1 MDMDPTSPKPGPT
14 LPMQA
19 MEAVISLQ
27 TEEMLTD
34 TIKDK
39 LRKAEIDMGIMAG
52 DMLENGIRRG
62 PVSL

>member
-1 MDMDPTSPKPGPT
+1 
-14 LPMQA
+14 MQA